1 MYNPNTVHGAS
12 ITITVIPVPSIHFL
26 PFFHHSVSSS
36 NHPCPQVTTPF
47 HVFRG
52 LLFVWFLN
60 PQSSIFYSSNHRHR
74 FSKHVRII
82 AIYFLAPFL
91 TVSSITDRCPNS
103 MQDNSPLTSHI
114 HVIIL
119 TETDKYTDKH
129 IRHSNV

>member
-1 MYNPNTVHGAS
+1 MFSEAYS
-12 ITITVIPVPSIHFL
+12 L
-26 PFFHHSVSSS
+26 YSS
-36 NHPCPQVTTPF
+36 
-47 HVFRG
+47 
-52 LLFVWFLN
+52 LN
-60 PQSSIFYSSNHRHR
+60 PQSSTFYSFNHRR

-82 AIYFLAPFL
+82 AIYFLAPLL
-91 TVSSITDRCPNS
+91 TVSSIPNCCPNS